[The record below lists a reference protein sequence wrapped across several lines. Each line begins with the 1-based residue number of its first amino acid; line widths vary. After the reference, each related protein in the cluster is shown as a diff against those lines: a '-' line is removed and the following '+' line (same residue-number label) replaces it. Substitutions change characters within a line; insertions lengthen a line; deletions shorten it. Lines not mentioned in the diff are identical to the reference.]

1 MLNYAKL
8 VSSGRAKA
16 HGVCWTAEELEL
28 LISLV
33 KERNVIMTVAAD
45 FVRNGV
51 ESLEDYD
58 KAVKK
63 DFKPLTVDEAK
74 EKAEKDLKKE
84 SKKVVKKAKSKRKK

>member
-28 LISLV
+28 VYSITHDRHTAL
-33 KERNVIMTVAAD
+33 TVAAD

-74 EKAEKDLKKE
+74 EKAEKDLKNE
-84 SKKVVKKAKSKRKK
+84 SKKVVKQAKSKRKK

>member
-16 HGVCWTAEELEL
+16 HGVCWTAKELEL

-33 KERNVIMTVAAD
+33 KERHVGMVTGAD
-45 FVRNGV
+45 FIRNGI

-74 EKAEKDLKKE
+74 DKAEKDLKKE
-84 SKKVVKKAKSKRKK
+84 SKKVKSKRK

>member
-16 HGVCWTAEELEL
+16 YGQCWTAEELEL
-28 LISLV
+28 VYSIV
-33 KERNVIMTVAAD
+33 HERRTALTIAAD

-58 KAVKK
+58 KAVKSK
-63 DFKPLTVDEAK
+63 FKPLNIEEATK
-74 EKAEKDLKKE
+74 KASSELKKGL
-84 SKKVVKKAKSKRKK
+84 KKVIKKRKK

>member
-33 KERNVIMTVAAD
+33 KKRGIIMTVGAD
-45 FVRNGV
+45 FIRNGIK
-51 ESLEDYD
+51 SLEDYD

-63 DFKPLTVDEAK
+63 DFKPLTQDEAK
-74 EKAEKDLKKE
+74 EKAEKELEKE
-84 SKKVVKKAKSKRKK
+84 SKKVAKAKSKRKK